1 MCFPV
6 TIGGGGT
13 FSDENLTF
21 KLNLTK
27 ETGLTQI
34 YPGIPH
40 NGNTTIYALA
50 DADDVINVYGYA
62 DRHYR
67 LDITDASLGYDG
79 GDSGGIG

>member
-1 MCFPV
+1 M
-6 TIGGGGT
+6 
-13 FSDENLTF
+13 TF

-40 NGNTTIYALA
+40 NGNTTVYALA
-50 DADDVINVYGYA
+50 DADDVINVYGYV

-67 LDITDASLGYDG
+67 LDITDKSLGYDG
-79 GDSGGIG
+79 GTG